1 VILLLEG
8 AVMTERS
15 DQKSSTECT
24 NAALANARAVGLRYV
39 DDHLAGITR
48 KAGKNGFRYLDAK
61 GQPIKDEQELARI
74 KSLAIP
80 PAWIDVWI
88 CRWPNGHIQA
98 TGRDAKGRKQYR
110 YHAQWRSVRDDVKYG
125 RMLSFG
131 QALPA
136 IRGKIDTALS
146 LPGLPREKVLAA
158 IVYLLQTTMMRIGNK
173 EYARTNDSFGMTT
186 LRKKH
191 VRVDGT
197 QIQFE
202 FRGKSGIQHSIKM
215 QDRRLARIIKRTR
228 DLPGQ
233 ELFQYEDADG
243 ERHAIGSAD
252 VNDYLRELSGEDYTA
267 KDFRTWSG
275 TMLATIALRDIEPAE
290 SETQGKK
297 NIVQAIELVSKKLG
311 NTPAICRKCYV
322 HPGVL
327 DAYLDGSLHVIADK
341 AMRSKSKQVE
351 TVELETQEAIV
362 LALLKNLANT
372 PASIAASGE
381 KKPKQNK
388 EETKRKLRLVSVK
401 KDEKKPASL
410 MAAG

>member
-1 VILLLEG
+1 
-8 AVMTERS
+8 MTDRA
-15 DQKSSTECT
+15 DNNQKNSSEYL

-39 DDHLAGITR
+39 DDHLPGITR
-48 KAGKNGFRYLDAK
+48 KAGQNGFRYIDVK
-61 GQPIKDEQELARI
+61 GTAIKDQPELTRI
-74 KSLAIP
+74 KSLTIP
-80 PAWIDVWI
+80 PAWTDVWI
-88 CRWPNGHIQA
+88 CRWANGHIQA

-110 YHAQWRSVRDDVKYG
+110 YHVQWRSVRDDVKYG
-125 RMLSFG
+125 RMLRFG

-136 IRGKIDTALS
+136 IRSKIDAALS

-202 FRGKSGIQHSIKM
+202 FRGKSGIQHSIELH
-215 QDRRLARIIKRTR
+215 DRRLARIIKRTR
-228 DLPGQ
+228 ELPGQ

-243 ERHAIGSAD
+243 QRHTIGSAD

-267 KDFRTWSG
+267 KDFRTWAG
-275 TMLATIALRDIEPAE
+275 TTLATIALRDIEMATSEAE
-290 SETQGKK
+290 GKK
-297 NIVQAIELVSKKLG
+297 NIVRAIELVSKKLG
-311 NTPAICRKCYV
+311 NTPAVCRKCYV

-327 DAYLDGSLHVIADK
+327 GAYLDGSLHTIAK
-341 AMRSKSKQVE
+341 AASSQAKQ
-351 TVELETQEAIV
+351 LESLEMHEAVV
-362 LALLKNLANT
+362 LALLKNLPQGTAPSN
-372 PASIAASGE
+372 ASIKKLTTKKSG
-381 KKPKQNK
+381 PRQ
-388 EETKRKLRLVSVK
+388 RLVSSK
-401 KDEKKPASL
+401 KSEKKPASL